1 MKKSNWI
8 MLAIMVIVSAFL
20 LWLWY
25 FLGFNHV
32 DDPLDLVLSII
43 WWVIIVIVILA
54 IGRAEKIRRE
64 RIRTVYIGDAT
75 LFNSEAGVVSYA
87 GAGLVGTISGILD
100 KLEYNFEREDF
111 PETSKF
117 SPKAFVRTFSYKQA
131 GDGEERE
138 WEGEIATI
146 GEDELKP
153 FRSEKELAVI
163 LANM

>member
-8 MLAIMVIVSAFL
+8 VLAVMVIVSIFL

-43 WWVIIVIVILA
+43 WWVIIVLVLLA

-64 RIRTVYIGDAT
+64 RIRTVYIGDTT
-75 LFNSEAGVVSYA
+75 LFNSEAGVVSFS
-87 GAGLVGTISGILD
+87 GAGLVGTISNVLD
-100 KLEYNFEREDF
+100 KLDYNFEREEF

-117 SPKAFVRTFSYKQA
+117 SPKAFVSTFSYKQVA
-131 GDGEERE
+131 DGEEGK

-146 GEDELKP
+146 GKDELKP
-153 FRSEKELAVI
+153 FKSEKELAAI
-163 LANM
+163 LANL